1 MKSLCEKFNGFAEDY
16 LVNLNESADAMYLNL
31 CMRKLSLLINEYG
44 GTIADITSSLDD
56 VNLAGKLVRTVEK
69 HNSSVSKRRVI
80 NMLEEAARHVLNKHA
95 VKHIGRSYI
104 NILVDF
110 DNIDYVVGQLK
121 KDYPEY
127 KNFFELDFEPY
138 EEGLISVGFVIEV
151 R

>member
-31 CMRKLSLLINEYG
+31 CMRKASLLINKYD

-56 VNLAGKLVRTVEK
+56 VNLAGKLVKTVEK
-69 HNSSVSKRRVI
+69 HNSYVSKRRVI
-80 NMLEEAARHVLNKHA
+80 NMLEEAARHVLNKHV